1 MKSNSPNRNI
11 LNQQT
16 VLALLSIALMIL
28 IGRQLPLTPGRS
40 LAVVIVFGVVAFF
53 LIKRKIFD
61 ARVAFALCGIGMALV
76 FRNLGPVLR
85 QTLEWHRSFLAII
98 ASFGFAAL
106 MVSEGFVKELA
117 SITADFKVGNRS
129 SVFALFLTSMI
140 AFIVNAVIMSAGSS
154 CAVVAPI
161 FVPLLLRLRFPAPVA
176 AAAVVIGAW
185 GGFLNPADVG
195 GSAIASAFES
205 NDLNMYS
212 IPARH
217 IVPAILALVVANVTL
232 AVMNRKKNL
241 DEQPIE
247 SIIDR
252 GEVPRKGTDRVRCLI
267 TILPFLLLIPVEFL
281 AWSLEWQDKVKVE
294 YRLLICLVGAT
305 VAAFVVVLRDSGQ
318 DERKANRI
326 GKVYLGGMWKGL
338 AEVVVLIM
346 AAKLFVSPF
355 RGIIVEYGKG
365 AIQATPM
372 LAFVSVP
379 TAFLAS
385 AMIGSG
391 DAIISS
397 IMTTVVPI
405 IKALPI
411 HPGMIAS
418 MLWLA
423 TEIGRSVSPI
433 SAATLTCAR
442 AVTSEEV
449 DGTTVARHVLR
460 PLLVGFVVGCLAL
473 YVVFK
478 VFK

>member
-1 MKSNSPNRNI
+1 MKPKGPNHNI
-11 LNQQT
+11 LSWRIA
-16 VLALLSIALMIL
+16 ALLCIALMVL

-40 LAVVIVFGVVAFF
+40 LVVVIVFGVVAFV

-61 ARVAFALCGIGMALV
+61 ARVAFALCGIGMALM

-85 QTLEWHRSFLAII
+85 NTLEWHRSFLAII

-129 SVFALFLTSMI
+129 SIFALFLTSMI
-140 AFIVNAVIMSAGSS
+140 AFFVNAIIMSAGSS

-185 GGFLNPADVG
+185 GGFINPADVG

-212 IPARH
+212 IPVRH
-217 IVPAILALVVANVTL
+217 IVPAILALVAANVTL
-232 AVMNRKKNL
+232 AVMNRKEVL

-247 SIIDR
+247 SIVDR
-252 GEVPRKGTDRVRCLI
+252 GEVPRKRIDRVRCLI

-281 AWSLEWQDKVKVE
+281 AWSLKWQDTVRVE

-305 VAAFVVVLRDSGQ
+305 VAAFVVVIRDSGQ
-318 DERKANRI
+318 GERKANRI
-326 GKVYLGGMWKGL
+326 AKVYLGGMWKGF
-338 AEVVVLIM
+338 AEVVVLIV

-365 AIQATPM
+365 AIEATPM

-379 TAFLAS
+379 AAFLGS

-397 IMTTVVPI
+397 LMSTVVPI

-423 TEIGRSVSPI
+423 TEMGRNVSPI

-442 AVTSEEV
+442 AVAPR
-449 DGTTVARHVLR
+449 DIDATTVARHVLC
-460 PLLVGFVVGCLAL
+460 PLLAGFVVGCLAL

-478 VFK
+478 